1 VIAERIERD
10 PGLLTAFGPV
20 PDDRRDDLVKRGLAG
35 SYRLDF
41 NDRAPDSG
49 AGVTGGEGSE
59 VITSRR

>member
-10 PGLLTAFGPV
+10 LGLLTAFGPV

-41 NDRAPDSG
+41 NRPRA
-49 AGVTGGEGSE
+49 
-59 VITSRR
+59 